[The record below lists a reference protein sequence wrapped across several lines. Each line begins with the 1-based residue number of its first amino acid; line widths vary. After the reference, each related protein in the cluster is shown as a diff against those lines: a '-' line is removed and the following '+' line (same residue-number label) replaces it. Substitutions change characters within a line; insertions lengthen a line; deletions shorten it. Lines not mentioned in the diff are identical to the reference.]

1 MHKFAIVQKVSVIL
15 LIFLSGCGGN
25 NPSVVVNE
33 LSSNIVSYDEIIRI
47 NNCGGK
53 ADSEQTASR
62 SFATTF
68 EGGAEISAG
77 YQGVVEGGISAKYSQ
92 YRNITK
98 SQRLIAPPGTNMEF
112 VLRWSE
118 EIHAGNVIVN
128 GSSGDYEVRVPVSVE
143 QISSQDLNHC
153 DGESQIVPT
162 SAPSS
167 AEIQP
172 TKASINTES
181 RPDTLIRYDEIYSQ
195 NDWCTLWN
203 TLIDDNLVRGSC
215 PVTVTQLP
223 KVGDIVGANG
233 NVIYGA
239 QIRISSDI
247 QIIYPACATFSKS
260 SATAEGGKVLAWVN
274 NDFIGTNMAMKEN
287 SFFTLFFRCEDT
299 IAP

>member
-1 MHKFAIVQKVSVIL
+1 MYKFVIVRVSLIL
-15 LIFLSGCGGN
+15 LILLSGCSGN
-25 NPSVVVNE
+25 TNVQLNE
-33 LSSNIVSYDEIIRI
+33 LSSNIVSYDEIIHM

-53 ADSEQTASR
+53 ADSEQIASR
-62 SFATTF
+62 SFATTI

-77 YQGVVEGGISAKYSQ
+77 YQSVVEGKLSAKYSQ
-92 YRNITK
+92 YRDISK
-98 SQRLIAPPGTNMEF
+98 SLRLIAPPGTNMEF
-112 VLRWSE
+112 ILRWSE
-118 EIHAGNVIVN
+118 DVRAGNVTVN
-128 GSSGDYEVRVPVSVE
+128 GSSGNYEVHVPVSVE
-143 QISSQDLNHC
+143 QVSSQDLGHC
-153 DGESQIVPT
+153 DGNTQTEPT

-172 TKASINTES
+172 TVNSNNNIES

-203 TLIDDNLVRGSC
+203 ALIDDNLVRGSC

-223 KVGDIVGANG
+223 KAGDIVGKNG
-233 NVIYGA
+233 NVIYAA

-260 SATAEGGKVLAWVN
+260 SATAEGGKVLTWVN
-274 NDFIGTNMAMKEN
+274 NDFIGTNMTMKEN